1 MLLTT
6 VQNARQ
12 RAVRRAGFT
21 LLEVLVVV
29 AILVILAGVASVATM
44 RYLEDAKKSKAQ
56 LGCKAIAQAAEAY
69 QTNPANTTNDLP
81 PDLTTLIN
89 PGFGTSYLKNGQEDL
104 MDPWG
109 GQYQMKAHQQ
119 GDGNISPLVY
129 TIAKDGTPV
138 SQYGIGPLSRV
149 NQ

>member
-12 RAVRRAGFT
+12 RAMRRAGFT

-81 PDLTTLIN
+81 DIQSLLQPA
-89 PGFGTSYLKNGQEDL
+89 FGTSYLKNGQEDL

-109 GQYQMKAHQQ
+109 GMYQMKAHQQ
-119 GDGNISPLVY
+119 GDGSISPLVY
-129 TIAKDGTPV
+129 TIAKDGTPI
-138 SQYGIGPLSRV
+138 SQYGIGPASRV